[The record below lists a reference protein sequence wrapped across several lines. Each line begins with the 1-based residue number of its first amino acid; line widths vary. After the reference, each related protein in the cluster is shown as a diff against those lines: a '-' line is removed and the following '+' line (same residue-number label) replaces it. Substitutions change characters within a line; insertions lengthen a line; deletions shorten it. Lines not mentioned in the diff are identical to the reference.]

1 MMPSSLAHITLLGL
15 LLIGLLQCTDGA
27 RLRKQAA
34 KEVKRYR
41 QVLKNHQNVQYY
53 ADFRIGGQEISG
65 IFDTG
70 SFEIIVR
77 SSKCGT
83 CKHPTAPFVAK
94 ESTSFVA
101 NGTIA
106 QHVYGSGPCVTELGY
121 DTVQVGPD
129 MVAKHQAIWEITRHK
144 IDVLNKAKFAA
155 IVGIGPG
162 YGYGSLEET
171 LLMNYNIN
179 EFSICLDKRS
189 QKDGM
194 LHWGPLEK
202 ELPRDQVFEAKVY
215 GQHHWSTRMTSI
227 GFNTDIAKEHKG
239 ALDPCATAKGC
250 SVIIDSG
257 TSLIAGPAK
266 SLLMLQQQIGEIK
279 EDCSNLHELPTLRFT
294 LDGHEMEL
302 PPQAYVMRLKGHM
315 LDSSIWELLFFKPKF
330 KKVDMCAPAF
340 MDMDMGSSKGADVW
354 IMGMPFFRYYH
365 STFDLAS
372 KAMRF
377 AKAGPD
383 CEALPVVHSQKD
395 ASLINVDVDAYSPL
409 DVDVD
414 MLIPPF
420 RTVTDSED

>member
-1 MMPSSLAHITLLGL
+1 MMCTSPRAALLGL
-15 LLIGLLQCTDGA
+15 VLVALLLDTEGTK
-27 RLRKQAA
+27 LRKQT

-41 QVLKNHQNVQYY
+41 QVLKNHQNVQYF
-53 ADFRIGGQEISG
+53 AEFRIGGQEISG

-77 SSKCGT
+77 SSKCKE
-83 CKHPTAPFVAK
+83 CKHPTAPFIAK
-94 ESTSFVA
+94 ESTSFIA
-101 NGTIA
+101 NGTVA
-106 QHVYGSGPCVTELGY
+106 QHVYGSGPCITELGY

-129 MVAKHQAIWEITRHK
+129 MVAEHQAIWEITQHK

-189 QKDGM
+189 LKDGM
-194 LHWGPLEK
+194 LHWGPMEN

-215 GQHHWSTRMTSI
+215 GRHHWSTRMNTI
-227 GFNTDIAKEHKG
+227 GFNTDVAKKG
-239 ALDPCATAKGC
+239 NLDPCANGKGC
-250 SVIIDSG
+250 SAIIDSG

-266 SLLMLQQQIGEIK
+266 SLLMLQKQLGVIK

-302 PPQAYVMRLKGHM
+302 PPQAYVMRLKGNM
-315 LDSSIWELLFFKPKF
+315 LESSIWELLFFKPKF
-330 KKVDMCAPAF
+330 KKVDVCAPAF
-340 MDMDMGSSKGADVW
+340 MDMDMTNRGGQDVW
-354 IMGMPFFRYYH
+354 ILGMPFFRYYH
-365 STFDLAS
+365 STFDIAN

-383 CEALPVVHSQKD
+383 CQALPVVHNKKD
-395 ASLINVDVDAYSPL
+395 ASLIIMDSDAYSPL

-414 MLIPPF
+414 MLLPPW
-420 RTVTDSED
+420 VSNEDSD